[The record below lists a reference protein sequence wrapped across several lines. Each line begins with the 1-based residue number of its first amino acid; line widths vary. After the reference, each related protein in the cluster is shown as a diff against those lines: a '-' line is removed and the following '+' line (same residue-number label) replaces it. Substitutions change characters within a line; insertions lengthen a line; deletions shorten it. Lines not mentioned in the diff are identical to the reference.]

1 MRPLL
6 PTDNLIFGQQF
17 LEAVLPVALLLQG
30 DAHELE
36 SGIVLDVSCEKAEAT
51 ALLAHHA
58 PLHLLCY
65 NIP

>member
-6 PTDNLIFGQQF
+6 PTDNLIFGKQF
-17 LEAVLPVALLLQG
+17 LETVLPVALLLQG

-36 SGIVLDVSCEKAEAT
+36 SGIVFDVSSEKAEAA

-58 PLHLLCY
+58 LFHLLCY